1 MGPLYWVPTVIP
13 FTLFMRFLSMLYSE
27 WLDQDLVG
35 RIQKKS
41 PRTIFKLGFLVLE
54 GTLANCSLFNIPF
67 IILRPD
73 KYIAHF
79 VPKS

>member
-1 MGPLYWVPTVIP
+1 
-13 FTLFMRFLSMLYSE
+13 MLGSHALAIYDPEKGSYIMSHSE
-27 WLDQDLVG
+27 WLDQDLAG

-73 KYIAHF
+73 KNIAHF